1 MRRIVVFVLAVAMV
15 LGGLCL
21 VGVELFFSRIAYVR
35 FIIGG
40 IMLISVGA
48 FLLWVDFLA
57 PDAWHPNLGRLS

>member
-48 FLLWVDFLA
+48 FLLWVDFFA
-57 PDAWHPNLGRLS
+57 PTLGIRTWED